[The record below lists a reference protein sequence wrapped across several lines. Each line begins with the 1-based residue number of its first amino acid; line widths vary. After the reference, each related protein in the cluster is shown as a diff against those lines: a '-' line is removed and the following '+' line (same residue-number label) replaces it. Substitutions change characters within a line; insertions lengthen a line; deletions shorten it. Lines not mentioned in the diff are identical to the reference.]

1 MAYLNAQE
9 RENLRT
15 ELKNL
20 SFGAAKFKLH
30 RLDKKGR
37 LAYLRNNQ
45 RTGQWMTR
53 FELDGLGTRVTL
65 IERYESIERGGKLRA
80 QFDLLDVV
88 VEPTPENRT

>member
-1 MAYLNAQE
+1 MAFLNAQE
-9 RENLRT
+9 RENLRN

-37 LAYLRNNQ
+37 LAYIRNNQ

-65 IERYESIERGGKLRA
+65 IERYEPTERGGKLRA
-80 QFDLLDVV
+80 QFELLDVV
-88 VEPTPENRT
+88 VEPTPDNRT